1 MLNKLLTATAVAI
14 FATAFGSLAL
24 AHSAEEKAAEE
35 KAMACDRDNLTQSG
49 TLQFNMTQIGFLV
62 GVRWGEGV
70 LTLNN
75 GERHSFDVSGAKLLE
90 TGIAKANFEGEVYNI
105 TKLQDFE
112 GTYFGAS
119 TKITVIKGKGELRT
133 NNANCVHIKARS
145 TGGGLQLSAPAPEG
159 LSIKF
164 ER

>member
-1 MLNKLLTATAVAI
+1 MLKKLLTASAVAI
-14 FATAFGSLAL
+14 SATAFSSLAL
-24 AHSAEEKAAEE
+24 AQSGEEKAA
-35 KAMACDRDNLTQSG
+35 ACDGSNLVQSG
-49 TLQFNMTQIGFLV
+49 TLQFSMRSIGFLV

-70 LTLNN
+70 LTLND
-75 GERHSFDVSGAKLLE
+75 GFQLSFDVSGAKLLE
-90 TGIAKANFEGEVYNI
+90 TGIATANFEGEVYNL
-105 TKLQDFE
+105 TNPQDFE

-133 NNANCVHIKARS
+133 NNANCVHIRARS

-159 LSIKF
+159 LAIKF